1 MTELITTGPVRR
13 RAGVGRMKRHA
24 LKTDMTPMADLGFLL
39 ITFFV
44 ITAELSKPR
53 TTPLYMPADGDATLA
68 AESKSLTII
77 TGANNK
83 IYYYPG
89 TQEAAER
96 TNTFYET
103 GWSESNGI
111 GKIIREKQAQLDLAG
126 IDRNELVILIKPGN
140 TSSYKNAVEVL
151 DEMAIH
157 LVTRYAILKPSAWE
171 KKQLEI
177 RQ

>member
-1 MTELITTGPVRR
+1 MTELITTAPLRK

-24 LKTDMTPMADLGFLL
+24 LKTDMTPMVDLGFLL

-44 ITAELSKPR
+44 ITAELSRPR
-53 TTPLYMPADGDATLA
+53 ATPLYMPADGDMTLA
-68 AESKSLTII
+68 AESKSLTIL

-83 IYYYPG
+83 IYYYSG
-89 TQEAAER
+89 TQEAAEK
-96 TNTFYET
+96 NNSFHET

-126 IDRNELVILIKPGN
+126 IDRKELVILIKPGDL
-140 TSSYKNAVEVL
+140 SSYKNAVDVL

-157 LVTRYAILKPSAWE
+157 LVTRYAIVKPSDWE